1 VAYCAVVSPA
11 VSTFEQRARLLRRA
25 TLASSLTAFALAL
38 IKGAAY
44 AFTGS
49 VAVLAALIDSLM
61 DLGASL
67 LLLFAV
73 RYSLR
78 PADDDHRFG
87 HGKSEAL
94 AGLAQAL
101 FVTASAALLLVQAF
115 ERLLHP
121 VALTDVPAG
130 IAVMAA
136 SIVVTF
142 ALVLYQRHVVRVTGS
157 SAIAGDALHFTTD
170 LATHAAAIAA
180 LALAAFGVNWLDPV
194 FAIAIALSTAYA
206 ALRIGR
212 DAFAVLMDRELPEE
226 VQERI
231 RTLAL
236 AHAEVAG
243 VHDLRTRQ
251 SGATKVIQLHLEL
264 DGRLALHDAHRI
276 SVEVE
281 HAIRSEF
288 PEADVVIHE
297 DPVGL
302 NEAQRFR

>member
-1 VAYCAVVSPA
+1 MAYCAVVTRP
-11 VSTFEQRARLLRRA
+11 VHTYEQRTRLLRRA
-25 TLASSLTAFALAL
+25 TLASSLTACALAL

-44 AFTGS
+44 AYTGS
-49 VAVLAALIDSLM
+49 VAVLATLIDSLM

-73 RYSLR
+73 RYSLK

-94 AGLAQAL
+94 AGLGQAV
-101 FVTASAALLLVQAF
+101 FIAGSAALLIAQAVD
-115 ERLLHP
+115 RLRHP
-121 VALTDVPAG
+121 VALTDVPSG

-136 SIVVTF
+136 SIAVTI
-142 ALVLYQRHVVRVTGS
+142 ALVLYQRHVARVTGS
-157 SAIAGDALHFTTD
+157 SAIAADALHFTTD
-170 LATHAAAIAA
+170 IATHLAAIAA
-180 LALAAFGVNWLDPV
+180 LVLAAFGVNRIDPV
-194 FAIAIALSTAYA
+194 LAIGIALSTAFA
-206 ALRIGR
+206 ALQIGR
-212 DAFAVLMDRELPEE
+212 NALAVLMDRELPPE

-251 SGATKVIQLHLEL
+251 SGGTKVIQFHLEL
-264 DGRLALHDAHRI
+264 DGQLALDDAHRI

-281 HAIRSEF
+281 RAIRGEF

-302 NEAQRFR
+302 REVQRFR